1 MPGSSQ
7 GMPELPE
14 VENSRRQFEKHAVG
28 RRVASVVAAD
38 DDKVLVAGRAS
49 TIAACEGHLV
59 QAARRKG
66 KHVWLELGS
75 DDGATSSSVC
85 FHQGMTGA
93 FTVRGHSADGVQY
106 KEFAVDAAAWPPKH
120 AKLVLTLSDGGEIAF
135 TNSRRFGRIRIF
147 DRALAPGEGPVAA
160 LGWDPLLERPSEQ
173 SFVDDLAARTSRR
186 AVKSLLLDQS
196 YIAGVGNWIGDEVL
210 YHAGVH
216 PATPTNALNDAA
228 RRSIYASL
236 AAVVDTAVAANADA
250 RLFPPSWL
258 FHFRWTKKR
267 AGSLDFHGRSI
278 QFCTVGGRTSA
289 VVLERQRKRGWTAP
303 IAPFWATPD
312 GADEPNS
319 AAPALA
325 KSLAKSRG
333 SGKRARAAVKVVARI
348 VRRR

>member
-1 MPGSSQ
+1 
-7 GMPELPE
+7 MPELPE
-14 VENSRRQFEKHAVG
+14 VENSRMQLEKHAVG
-28 RRVASVVAAD
+28 RRIARVDVAD
-38 DDKVLVAGRAS
+38 DEKVLVAGHAD
-49 TIAACEGHLV
+49 TVAACDGRLV

-75 DDGATSSSVC
+75 DDGTTVEKSVC

-93 FTVRGHSADGVQY
+93 FTVRGHSADGVEY
-106 KEFAVDAAAWPPKH
+106 KDFSVDSAAWPPKH

-135 TNSRRFGRIRIF
+135 TNSRRFGRIRVF
-147 DRALAPGEGPVAA
+147 DRALAPGEGPVA

-186 AVKSLLLDQS
+186 AIKSLLLDQS
-196 YIAGVGNWIGDEVL
+196 FVAGVGNWIGDEVL

-228 RRSIYASL
+228 RRRIYASL

-267 AGSLDFHGRSI
+267 AGSRDFHGRSI
-278 QFCTVGGRTSA
+278 KFCTVGGRTSA
-289 VVLERQRKRGWTAP
+289 VVLEQQRKSGWTARP
-303 IAPFWATPD
+303 ASFWATP
-312 GADEPNS
+312 NS
-319 AAPALA
+319 ADARSSAASVL
-325 KSLAKSRG
+325 KMEEGGLRR
-333 SGKRARAAVKVVARI
+333 GKRARVAVKVAARI